1 MTTILVTGKDGQVG
15 WELQRSLAPLGS
27 IIALDRKGMDLS
39 SPDSIRRAVAA
50 AKPGIIVNAA
60 AFTAV
65 DKAESEAALAMQING
80 AAPGIMADEAKRL
93 GALLVHYSTD
103 YVFDG
108 ARSGPYTEHDRPC
121 PINAY
126 GRSKLAGE
134 EAVRDSGAS
143 HLIFRTSW
151 VYAARGSNFVRT
163 MLRLA
168 RERPELRIVSDQ
180 VGAPTSARSIAE
192 MTAQVLKDAAR
203 AGKNSGL
210 YHFTAAGAV
219 SWFGFAEAIF
229 AETARRFAD
238 FKAPRLVPIPAS
250 EYPTPARRPAN
261 SRLDCSKLT
270 ATFNVTPPS
279 WEAAL
284 RQCLGELENSE

>member
-108 ARSGPYTEHDRPC
+108 ARSG
-121 PINAY
+121 
-126 GRSKLAGE
+126 
-134 EAVRDSGAS
+134 
-143 HLIFRTSW
+143 
-151 VYAARGSNFVRT
+151 
-163 MLRLA
+163 
-168 RERPELRIVSDQ
+168 
-180 VGAPTSARSIAE
+180 
-192 MTAQVLKDAAR
+192 
-203 AGKNSGL
+203 
-210 YHFTAAGAV
+210 
-219 SWFGFAEAIF
+219 
-229 AETARRFAD
+229 
-238 FKAPRLVPIPAS
+238 
-250 EYPTPARRPAN
+250 
-261 SRLDCSKLT
+261 
-270 ATFNVTPPS
+270 
-279 WEAAL
+279 
-284 RQCLGELENSE
+284 